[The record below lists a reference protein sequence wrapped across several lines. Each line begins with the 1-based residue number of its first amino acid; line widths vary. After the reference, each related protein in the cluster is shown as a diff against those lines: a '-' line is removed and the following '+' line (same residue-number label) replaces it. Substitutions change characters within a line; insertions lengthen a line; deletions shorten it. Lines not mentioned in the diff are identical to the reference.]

1 MILQVDPA
9 QSTPAYEQ
17 LCEQLA
23 DAILGGQLQAGERLA
38 PIRQLAKDLCLAP
51 GTVARAYRELEQ
63 RNLIASHGRQGTIV
77 VGRSEGEAVRA
88 DEITAIVDTC
98 ATRLERLGLSPKDAA
113 HLLRTR
119 MS

>member
-1 MILQVDPA
+1 MILQIDQA
-9 QSTPAYEQ
+9 RSAPAYEQ
-17 LCEQLA
+17 LREQIA

-63 RNLIASHGRQGTIV
+63 RKLIASNGRQGTIV
-77 VGRSEGEAVRA
+77 VGRSEGEAVRE
-88 DEITAIVDTC
+88 EIAAIVDAC
-98 ATRLERLGLSPKDAA
+98 ATRLERFGLSPLDAA
-113 HLLRTR
+113 QLLQTR